1 MSKLVFFQKE
11 DCNSYQVVKFLKSEG
26 LEPDDY
32 SHDFIGLDDDNLFPN
47 DKDAWLSCGGTYKE
61 GVKWLL
67 LEASI
72 ELQEWLEE
80 KIKKSPLFDL
90 KETYNN

>member
-1 MSKLVFFQKE
+1 MTNLVFFQKE

-47 DKDAWLSCGGTYKE
+47 DEDAILLCGGTYKE
-61 GVKWLL
+61 GVKWELS
-67 LEASI
+67 EASI
-72 ELQEWLEE
+72 ELKEWL
-80 KIKKSPLFDL
+80 KLKVIKSPLFDL
-90 KETYNN
+90 KEPVN